1 MTPTSNATTEFSNYD
16 ILRIYAYY
24 RTLLSS
30 LLLLMF
36 YTGIT
41 EGILGKANPSLFLK
55 TSLVYTAINI
65 ATLLYL
71 WRGHFRPRSE
81 QIFAI
86 LLCDIIAMLILM
98 QTSGGIGNGLGY
110 LLLICAAAGGIFLS
124 TQASAAL
131 AAVAS
136 ILTIGVTLSEVLK
149 GNGDSRHVFS
159 AGSLGVLLFFAA
171 FILNYLSNRIR
182 TSNIEAASQ
191 AEHAAHVERMA
202 QLIVE
207 RMQTGVLVVNELGR
221 IDLMNQAAS
230 SLLQLDDTRPG
241 AHYLSDFPEIE
252 DHWQLWKAYPHTR
265 TPHISIGQSQQDIR
279 LGFAN
284 LEENS
289 LLADASTL
297 IFIEDNRSLNQEA
310 QQLKLASLGRLTA
323 SIAHE
328 IRNPLG
334 AISHA
339 SQLLGESPDLAKT
352 DKRMTEII
360 DTNTKRVNQII
371 ENVLQ
376 LSRRRTSQPESVEL
390 NDWLQHYV
398 TAYSDED
405 SEAKIDIISGQD
417 TIKTKMDL
425 SHLNQVL
432 TNLCQNG
439 IRYSREATGASHIT
453 LKLGIEEQ
461 TELPYLQVI
470 DDGEGISE
478 ENKPHVFEPFFTTEA
493 SGSGLGLYISK
504 ELCQANQA
512 NLSYQR
518 TDDGKSCFQIKFAHP
533 KRLL

>member
-1 MTPTSNATTEFSNYD
+1 
-16 ILRIYAYY
+16 
-24 RTLLSS
+24 
-30 LLLLMF
+30 
-36 YTGIT
+36 
-41 EGILGKANPSLFLK
+41 
-55 TSLVYTAINI
+55 
-65 ATLLYL
+65 
-71 WRGHFRPRSE
+71 
-81 QIFAI
+81 
-86 LLCDIIAMLILM
+86 
-98 QTSGGIGNGLGY
+98 
-110 LLLICAAAGGIFLS
+110 
-124 TQASAAL
+124 
-131 AAVAS
+131 
-136 ILTIGVTLSEVLK
+136 LTIGVTLSEALK
-149 GNGDSRHVFS
+149 GNGDIHNVFS

-171 FILNYLSNRIR
+171 LTLNYLSNRIR

-191 AEHAAHVERMA
+191 AEHAAQIARMA

-207 RMQTGVLVVNELGR
+207 RMQTGVVVANEYGR

-230 SLLQLDDTRPG
+230 SLLQLEDTQPG
-241 AHYLSDFPEIE
+241 VHSLSAFPEIE

-265 TPHISIGQSQQDIR
+265 TPHISIGQSQQEIR
-279 LGFAN
+279 LGFAK

-289 LLADASTL
+289 LSADAGTL

-339 SQLLGESPDLAKT
+339 SQLLGESPDIAST

-390 NDWLQHYV
+390 NEWVQQYV
-398 TAYSDED
+398 AAYSDED
-405 SEAKIDIISGQD
+405 TEAQIDILSDQEFIR
-417 TIKTKMDL
+417 TNMDL

-439 IRYSREATGASHIT
+439 IRYSREATGLPHIT
-453 LKLGIEEQ
+453 LKLGIENQ

-470 DDGEGISE
+470 DDGDGISE
-478 ENKPHVFEPFFTTEA
+478 DNRPHVFEPFFTTEA

-512 NLSYQR
+512 NLTYQL
-518 TDDGKSCFQIKFAHP
+518 TDEGKSCFQIKFAHP